1 MTHDEGR
8 PGGEPGPEGAPS
20 PGPWA
25 VPGGGGTPPPQGP
38 AAPPG
43 FAPPGGYGPPG
54 PAAQPGFAPPGGPPP
69 PPGGYPGHGAP
80 GWGWGPP
87 PVPRPGI
94 IALRPLTLGDIFN
107 GAFSYIRGNPRTVM
121 GIAVLLSAVIALL
134 PSIGSG
140 SMLNDIDRVT
150 AQVDAGGASDAF
162 PFSIGTLVL
171 NAGGIVVQFVG
182 AAVLAGVLAAVV
194 GMAVL
199 GQRPTIREAF
209 AWFAPRTGAV
219 LGVAGLLLLM
229 GVGWFV
235 LFFGALIG
243 GVYVAVEIEP
253 AVGVPIVLGGMLLT
267 IVLGVWVYVRT
278 ALAMPAAVLERMG
291 AGRALARSWRLTR
304 RSWWRTF
311 GILLLASLV
320 TQLVAGVLATPFSL
334 GGTLGMALIPDTTL
348 AAVVYAAAIF
358 LGAVVGGAVTSPF
371 LSGVT
376 GLLYVDLRMRREAL
390 DLRLQA
396 AAQEGHGIG
405 PEVYL
410 PEPAGP
416 PAAGHAGAAQW

>member
-1 MTHDEGR
+1 M
-8 PGGEPGPEGAPS
+8 
-20 PGPWA
+20 
-25 VPGGGGTPPPQGP
+25 
-38 AAPPG
+38 
-43 FAPPGGYGPPG
+43 
-54 PAAQPGFAPPGGPPP
+54 
-69 PPGGYPGHGAP
+69 
-80 GWGWGPP
+80 
-87 PVPRPGI
+87 PRPGI

-121 GIAVLLSAVIALL
+121 GIAVMLSAVIALL

-150 AQVDAGGASDAF
+150 AQVDAGTSADTAF
-162 PFSIGTLVL
+162 PFSVGTLAL
-171 NAGGIVVQFVG
+171 NAAGLVVQFVG
-182 AAVLAGVLAAVV
+182 AAVLAGVLAAVI

-199 GQRPTIREAF
+199 GQRPTVREAF
-209 AWFAPRTGAV
+209 TWFAPRTGAV

-243 GVYVAVEIEP
+243 GVFLAVEADP
-253 AVGVPIVLGGMLLT
+253 AIGVPVLLGGMLLT
-267 IVLGVWVYVRT
+267 AVLGVWVYVRT

-291 AGRALARSWRLTR
+291 AGRALARSWRLTQ

-320 TQLVAGVLATPFSL
+320 TQMVASVLATPFSI
-334 GGTLGMALIPDTTL
+334 GGALGMALIPDASL
-348 AAVVYAAAIF
+348 AAVVYAATIF
-358 LGAVVGGAVTSPF
+358 LGAVLGGAVTSPF

-396 AAQEGHGIG
+396 AAQEGRGIG

-410 PEPAGP
+410 PEPPPAPPAPPNEPPNAPPAGP
-416 PAAGHAGAAQW
+416 PGGGAPGAAPW